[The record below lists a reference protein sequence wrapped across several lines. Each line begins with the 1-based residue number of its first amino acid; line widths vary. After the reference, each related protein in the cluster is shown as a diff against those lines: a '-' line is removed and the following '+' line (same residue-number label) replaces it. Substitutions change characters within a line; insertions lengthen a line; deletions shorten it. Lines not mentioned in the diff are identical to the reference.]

1 MSIRYRR
8 PSINAYYQVSVH
20 FVWLFQWRK
29 LKCEK
34 LMDDKKEGML
44 GGSLTR
50 ALMTEHR

>member
-1 MSIRYRR
+1 MSILYRG

-34 LMDDKKEGML
+34 LTDDKKEGML
-44 GGSLTR
+44 RGSLTR